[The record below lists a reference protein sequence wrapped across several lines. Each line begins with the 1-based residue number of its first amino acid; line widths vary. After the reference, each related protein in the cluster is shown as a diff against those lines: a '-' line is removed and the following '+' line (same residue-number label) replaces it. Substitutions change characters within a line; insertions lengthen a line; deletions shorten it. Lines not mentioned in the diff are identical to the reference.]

1 MKNLTSVLL
10 LFCLLSSTTASFA
23 EIFFPLKVGG
33 TMIMIPIY
41 GEGEETPESKM
52 TPLGTD
58 EDRDGVRDDVQYKI
72 LSTFG
77 TNSAVTNYTMGMAR
91 GYQRVL
97 SGNLTN
103 KEINEEVATIKE
115 LDACISDTTSDPE
128 AGSAFLLPAQLN
140 TVARTRAY
148 LKAAADAYDAEGPP
162 AIRECRNSIQKRSG
176 SSKSK
181 QSNAQPM
188 PKINPPNLED
198 YGVYFINGVMNSDKS
213 AEDGAGKLEDILSAE
228 PIHLLYNEDQAIGQ
242 FFDLYVQKTGE
253 VEVDRTGTVLFWQ
266 IVLGTSLLPDNV
278 RDSLYEWLDPY
289 RDIGHWAE
297 KDLKRMIENAKT
309 ALSEDKKVIIVAHS
323 EGNFFYR
330 KIWQA
335 LNAWDSEKTKQ
346 CFAGVGLAT
355 PLSSKEG
362 NYKYIT
368 SSNDKVMNTVRWW
381 WKTTLSANVTVP
393 SGHGDYLGH
402 GLQETYLSHHAPVE
416 RLQSEFKAAIKK
428 LDESCQTY
436 RPKALYKVFE
446 TNSDNP
452 VDYFNYSYSLNNV
465 PIGTPIRIAFE
476 YDFYKHTFKVKAKG
490 KLIASSNPN
499 DDAEITGG
507 GLEWWRDGG
516 YWDFDYDP
524 KVYGNKLDVRI
535 ERGADASWS
544 EIFGNTLCIDYKYA
558 KGGFCDN
565 KILPSSGERYHKYEF
580 LDSDYWSCTNYK
592 INGKPVSKTGSM
604 DHNAFASYYFS
615 ADCAC
620 TMSSSGS
627 DLNKCSPS
635 YGSPLLDNHMYMDCD
650 YQSLETDNRETYV
663 KRCNLADKTGIY
675 NNEDYN

>member
-1 MKNLTSVLL
+1 MKNLKPILITAWLVLGS
-10 LFCLLSSTTASFA
+10 FSNASFA
-23 EIFFPLKVGG
+23 ETFFPLKVGG
-33 TMIMIPIY
+33 SMIMIPIY
-41 GEGEETPESKM
+41 GEDEETPGSKM

-72 LSTFG
+72 QSTFG

-162 AIRECRNSIQKRSG
+162 ATRECRNSTQKRLG

-188 PKINPPNLED
+188 PKINPPNLKD
-198 YGVYFINGVMNSDKS
+198 YGVYFINGVMNSKDS
-213 AEDGAGKLEDILSAE
+213 AREGLTKLEDILSAE
-228 PIHLLYNEDQAIGQ
+228 PIHLEYNENHALGQ
-242 FFDLYVQKTGE
+242 FFDLYVHKTGE
-253 VEVDRTGTVLFWQ
+253 IETDNAGTLEFWQ
-266 IVLGTSLLPDNV
+266 LAGAVGISENAELISSDGVKETLNS
-278 RDSLYEWLDPY
+278 WLDPD
-289 RDIGHWAE
+289 RDVGYWARE
-297 KDLKRMIENAKT
+297 DLKRMIENAKT
-309 ALSEDKKVIIVAHS
+309 ALSDDKKVIIVAHS

-335 LNAWDSEKTKQ
+335 LNAWNSEKTKQ

-355 PLSSKEG
+355 PLSSKKG

-368 SSNDKVMNTVRWW
+368 SSNDKVMNTVRWKW
-381 WKTTLSANVTVP
+381 ETTLSANVTVP

-416 RLQSEFKAAIKK
+416 RLQGEFKAAIKK

-436 RPKALYKVFE
+436 RPEPLRKSGKDYEDFNKQLTFTYDLSKTTAHTIDIIFDPE
-446 TNSDNP
+446 SD
-452 VDYFNYSYSLNNV
+452 SYVSM
-465 PIGTPIRIAFE
+465 
-476 YDFYKHTFKVKAKG
+476 KVKANG
-490 KLIASSNPN
+490 KTIATTSSS
-499 DDAEITGG
+499 ERETHIY
-507 GLEWWRDGG
+507 
-516 YWDFDYDP
+516 YWKINYDP
-524 KVYGNKLDVRI
+524 KVHGSKFTVYIHNN
-535 ERGADASWS
+535 
-544 EIFGNTLCIDYKYA
+544 NTYKIDWELCVDYEHSVC
-558 KGGFCDN
+558 GGVGSDIGWVPAEF
-565 KILPSSGERYHKYEF
+565 YEF
-580 LDSDYWSCTNYK
+580 SDSQYWSCTNYK
-592 INGKPVSKTGSM
+592 INGRTEIDGEPVDNRGTLYFHYGV
-604 DHNAFASYYFS
+604 DHHFS

-620 TMSSSGS
+620 TMESTGGN
-627 DLNKCSPS
+627 LNKCDSS
-635 YGSPLLDNHMYMDCD
+635 YGFPSVSMAFWEDYFSTDCPWD
-650 YQSLETDNRETYV
+650 KPADEE
-663 KRCNLADKTGIY
+663 RCGLADKNGVTLKLR
-675 NNEDYN
+675 N